1 MFITSEMPKSI
12 SAEAYRSLRTS
23 IKFSSVDKPIKTIVV
38 TSSIPGEGKST
49 ISENLAIT
57 LSQSGARVLLID
69 CDLRKPSIHKK
80 FRVLNDLGLTDI
92 LVDKCSLK
100 DVIKK
105 IDEYLFMITAGT
117 IPPNPSEIV
126 GSNSMEDL
134 IKELSLSFDYIVMD
148 TPPVIPVTD
157 PLLLAAK
164 SDATII
170 VVRARKTKEKI
181 IRQTYDELIKVNSN
195 IIGSI
200 LNDSETKTNNSY
212 YEYYAEEDKWS
223 RNKRRISKKLKN
235 KESIRGKYGY

>member
-49 ISENLAIT
+49 ISGNLAIT

-80 FRVLNDLGLTDI
+80 FRVVNDLGLTDI

-200 LNDSETKTNNSY
+200 LNDSETKINNSY

-223 RNKRRISKKLKN
+223 RNKRRISKKLK
-235 KESIRGKYGY
+235 K

>member
-1 MFITSEMPKSI
+1 MFITSKMPKSI

-49 ISENLAIT
+49 ISGNLAIT

-80 FRVLNDLGLTDI
+80 FRVVNDLGITDI

-181 IRQTYDELIKVNSN
+181 IRQAYDELIKVNSN

-223 RNKRRISKKLKN
+223 RHKRRISKKLK
-235 KESIRGKYGY
+235 K

>member
-49 ISENLAIT
+49 ISGNLAIT

-80 FRVLNDLGLTDI
+80 FRVVNDLGLTDI

-134 IKELSLSFDYIVMD
+134 LKELSFKFDYIVMD

-170 VVRARKTKEKI
+170 VVRARKAKEKI

-223 RNKRRISKKLKN
+223 RNKRRISKKLK
-235 KESIRGKYGY
+235 K

>member
-1 MFITSEMPKSI
+1 MFITSKMPKSI

-49 ISENLAIT
+49 ISGNLAIT

-80 FRVLNDLGLTDI
+80 FRVVNDLGLTDI

-100 DVIKK
+100 DVIKN

-223 RNKRRISKKLKN
+223 RNKRRISKKLK
-235 KESIRGKYGY
+235 K

>member
-1 MFITSEMPKSI
+1 MFITSKMPKSI

-49 ISENLAIT
+49 ISGNLAIT

-80 FRVLNDLGLTDI
+80 FRVVNDLGLTDI

-181 IRQTYDELIKVNSN
+181 IRQAYELIKVNSN

-223 RNKRRISKKLKN
+223 RHKRRISKKLK
-235 KESIRGKYGY
+235 K

>member
-1 MFITSEMPKSI
+1 MFITSKMPKSI

-49 ISENLAIT
+49 ISGNLAIT

-80 FRVLNDLGLTDI
+80 FRVVNDLGLTDI

-181 IRQTYDELIKVNSN
+181 IRQAYDELIKVNSN

-223 RNKRRISKKLKN
+223 RHKRRIDKKLK
-235 KESIRGKYGY
+235 K

>member
-1 MFITSEMPKSI
+1 MFITSKMPKSI

-49 ISENLAIT
+49 ISGNLAIT

-80 FRVLNDLGLTDI
+80 FRVVNDLGLTDI

-181 IRQTYDELIKVNSN
+181 IRQAYDELIKVNSN

-212 YEYYAEEDKWS
+212 YEYYAEEEKWS
-223 RNKRRISKKLKN
+223 RHKRRISKKLK
-235 KESIRGKYGY
+235 K

>member
-49 ISENLAIT
+49 ISGNLAIT

-181 IRQTYDELIKVNSN
+181 IRQAYDELIKVNSN

-223 RNKRRISKKLKN
+223 RHKRRIAKKLK
-235 KESIRGKYGY
+235 K

>member
-1 MFITSEMPKSI
+1 MMFITSEMPKSI

-49 ISENLAIT
+49 ISGNLAIT

-80 FRVLNDLGLTDI
+80 FRVVNDLGLTDI

-223 RNKRRISKKLKN
+223 RNKRRISKKLK
-235 KESIRGKYGY
+235 K

>member
-1 MFITSEMPKSI
+1 MFITSKMPKSI

-23 IKFSSVDKPIKTIVV
+23 IKFSSVDKPRKTIVV

-49 ISENLAIT
+49 ISGNLAIT

-80 FRVLNDLGLTDI
+80 FRVVNDLGLTDI

-181 IRQTYDELIKVNSN
+181 IRQAYDELIKVNSN

-223 RNKRRISKKLKN
+223 RHKRRISKKLK
-235 KESIRGKYGY
+235 K

>member
-49 ISENLAIT
+49 ISGNLAIT

-80 FRVLNDLGLTDI
+80 FRVVNDLGLTDI

-200 LNDSETKTNNSY
+200 F
-212 YEYYAEEDKWS
+212 
-223 RNKRRISKKLKN
+223 I
-235 KESIRGKYGY
+235 

>member
-1 MFITSEMPKSI
+1 MFITSKMPKSI

-49 ISENLAIT
+49 ISGNLAIT

-80 FRVLNDLGLTDI
+80 FRVVNDLGLTDI

-181 IRQTYDELIKVNSN
+181 IRQAYDELIKVNSN

-223 RNKRRISKKLKN
+223 RYKRRIAKKLK
-235 KESIRGKYGY
+235 K